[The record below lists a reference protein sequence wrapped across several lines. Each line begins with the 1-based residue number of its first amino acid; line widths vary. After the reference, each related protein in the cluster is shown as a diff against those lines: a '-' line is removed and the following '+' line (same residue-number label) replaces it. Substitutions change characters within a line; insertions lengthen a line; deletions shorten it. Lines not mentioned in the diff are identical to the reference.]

1 MIETKYVVQ
10 PNKKD
15 DHKKKKKK
23 KIIIIKQKERDL
35 RTVER

>member
-15 DHKKKKKK
+15 DHKKKKK
-23 KIIIIKQKERDL
+23 IIIIKQKERDL

>member
-1 MIETKYVVQ
+1 MIETKYIVQ

-15 DHKKKKKK
+15 DHKKK